1 MANNINDNNDFNGI
15 DISSGRVDPLLDGLS
30 NRIKR
35 VNFNTFSSSD
45 YATNEAYKSLR
56 TNIFFC
62 GTDVKTIM
70 LTSCDENEG
79 KSTIST
85 ELAKSLAE
93 YGKRTLLIDADM
105 RKSVMLKKNSKG
117 HDIIGL
123 SEILSGLALSTDA
136 IYRTQDENFDVI
148 FSGHFPP
155 NPVELIGNGNF
166 SKLLEN
172 LKREYDYIIIDTPP
186 LGLVIDAAEIAAF
199 CDGAIMIISNGKIS
213 RSNASQVKNQLE
225 KSGCRL
231 LGAVLNETD
240 KDRRIY
246 KRYYYGR
253 NEYI

>member
-1 MANNINDNNDFNGI
+1 MTNDTNDFNGI
-15 DISSGRVDPLLDGLS
+15 DISSGRIDSELDS
-30 NRIKR
+30 ANSRIKR

-62 GTDVKTIM
+62 GTGIKTIL

-79 KSTIST
+79 KSTIAT
-85 ELAKSLAE
+85 ELTKSLAE

-105 RKSVMLKKNSKG
+105 RKSVMLKKGAKG

-123 SEILSGLALSTDA
+123 SEVLSGLATAEDA
-136 IYRTQDENFDVI
+136 IYHTQDINFDVI

-166 SKLLEN
+166 TLLLDE
-172 LKREYDYIIIDTPP
+172 LKKIYDYIIIDSPP

-213 RSNASQVKNQLE
+213 RNNAKQVKAQIE

-240 KDRRIY
+240 KDRRLY
-246 KRYYYGR
+246 KKYYYGK
-253 NEYI
+253 NEYR